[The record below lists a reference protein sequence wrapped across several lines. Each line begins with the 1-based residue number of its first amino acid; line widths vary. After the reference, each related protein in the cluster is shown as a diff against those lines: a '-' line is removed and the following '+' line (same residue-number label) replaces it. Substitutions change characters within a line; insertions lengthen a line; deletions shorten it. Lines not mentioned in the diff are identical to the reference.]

1 MVLAYGEA
9 VAMAGI
15 SHKTAAPESVF
26 DLDTAQV
33 QEFIPEDQADQA
45 LHLLL
50 AQYVSE
56 EKEDEIDRQT
66 FIGSQE
72 EQIFALYNEYRPRLF
87 GYLRSLRLKREEAE
101 EVIQETFLELT
112 TALVRRSGIENVQ
125 GWIIRVA
132 HHLAV
137 DVIKRKERDAGRIRD
152 VSAFEFDSFQDQ
164 KSSPEETLLNKEQ
177 QQQMVAALEQLG
189 PLQRECFHMRA
200 QGFRY
205 KDIGS
210 ALGISTQRVALIVKQ
225 VTVRLAAICG

>member
-1 MVLAYGEA
+1 
-9 VAMAGI
+9 MAGI

-137 DVIKRKERDAGRIRD
+137 DMIKRKERDAGRIRN
-152 VSAFEFDSFQDQ
+152 VSVFDFDNLQDQ
-164 KSSPEETLLNKEQ
+164 ELSPEEALVKKDQ
-177 QQQMVAALEQLG
+177 RQQMETALTRFG
-189 PLQRECFHMRA
+189 PLQRQCFHMRA
-200 QGFRY
+200 QGFLYR
-205 KDIGS
+205 DIGA

-225 VTVRLAAICG
+225 VSARLAAICG